1 MTKPIINHDPGCLP
15 RSIDETIDA
24 LANSNVGLVRWADS
38 LYQIRVLSEA
48 QNGVVS
54 RPKGSIVLVPATQ
67 QLIME
72 LGTGVAVHRKYD
84 ARLSGDDKYKII
96 NCPAPVSAGIIARG
110 FYPEFPLLNGVVEA
124 ATLDR
129 DGREISNPGLDPKT
143 GLYIAT
149 DKPLPAM
156 NGVMGRAKAL
166 KAIQMLKAP
175 LRGFSFV
182 SDADMSAALAAIMT
196 ALIRRILPSAPM
208 FGITAPTP
216 GTGKTLLAE
225 VVAIIATGRRPPV
238 MSMGS
243 DENELAKRLNGV
255 LLSGDSMLLIDNVT
269 RAFGNEDV
277 INQILS
283 QPVMRF
289 RPLGGSGMVSAP
301 TNLIVMVTANNLVII
316 GDAKRRTVLIQMD
329 ARDERPDTREFNW
342 DVLVETSQQREQ
354 LIRAALEITKAYFE
368 AGKPRVDGW
377 KPFGSFND
385 WDEMVRR
392 PLMFFGEPDPIAS
405 ADVLR
410 VIDPDAGAMRLMFS
424 QIFALQD
431 EWIRDAL
438 TASEIISKGNA
449 KRDDEYIRPDL
460 HEALELTCGGRIDS
474 RRLGNWLRVHA
485 NRIVTVDC
493 SKGDSKTI
501 TLQLERAGHDNGSNV
516 AKWRVVER

>member
-15 RSIDETIDA
+15 RSIDETIEA

-38 LYQIRVLSEA
+38 LYQIRVLTEA

-84 ARLSGDDKYKII
+84 ARVSGDDKYKII
-96 NCPAPVSAGIIARG
+96 NCPGQVAAGIVARG
-110 FYPEFPLLNGVVEA
+110 YWPEFHLIAGVVEA

-129 DGREISNPGLDPKT
+129 DGREISCPGLDPQT
-143 GLYIAT
+143 GMYIAT
-149 DKPLPAM
+149 DKRLPPM
-156 NGVMGRAKAL
+156 QGVMGRAKAL
-166 KAIQMLKAP
+166 KAIQTLKAP

-182 SDADMSAALAAIMT
+182 SNADVSAALAAIMT
-196 ALIRRILPSAPM
+196 SLIRRVLPAAPM

-225 VVAIIATGRRPPV
+225 AVAIIATGRRPPV

-269 RAFGNEDV
+269 RPFGNEDV

-301 TNLIVMVTANNLVII
+301 TNLMVIVTGNNLAIVV
-316 GDAKRRTVLIQMD
+316 DAKRRTVLIQMD
-329 ARDERPDTREFNW
+329 ACNERPETREFDW

-368 AGKPRVDGW
+368 AGKPRVEGW

-385 WDEMVRR
+385 WDAMVRR
-392 PLMFFGEPDPIAS
+392 PLMYYGEPDPIAS

-410 VIDPDAGAMRLMFS
+410 EIDPDLEAMRLMFS
-424 QIFALQD
+424 AIHSKYD
-431 EWIRDAL
+431 NKDV
-438 TASEIISKGNA
+438 TASQII
-449 KRDDEYIRPDL
+449 DDGLATLSGIYTAPDL
-460 HEALELTCGGRIDS
+460 HDALELTCGGRIDP

-485 NRIVTVDC
+485 NRIVD
-493 SKGDSKTI
+493 G
-501 TLQLERAGHDNGSNV
+501 LQLQRWRQDGQAKV
-516 AKWRVVER
+516 ARWRVIKT

>member
-15 RSIDETIDA
+15 RSIDETIEA

-38 LYQIRVLSEA
+38 LYQIRVLNEA

-54 RPKGSIVLVPATQ
+54 RPKGSVVLVPATQ

-72 LGTGVAVHRKYD
+72 LATGVAVHRKYD
-84 ARLSGDDKYKII
+84 ARVSGDDKYKII
-96 NCPAPVSAGIIARG
+96 NCPAPVAAGIVARC
-110 FYPEFPLLNGVVEA
+110 FWPEFPLLTGVVEA

-129 DGREISNPGLDPKT
+129 DGREISSPGHDQKT
-143 GLYIAT
+143 GMYIAT
-149 DKPLPAM
+149 DKQLPPM
-156 NGVMGRAKAL
+156 KGVMGRAKAL
-166 KAIQMLKAP
+166 KAIKTLKAP

-182 SDADMSAALAAIMT
+182 SDADVSAALAAIMT
-196 ALIRRILPSAPM
+196 ALIRRVLPAAPM

-225 VVAIIATGRRPPV
+225 AVAIIATGRRPPV

-269 RAFGNEDV
+269 RPFGNEDV

-301 TNLIVMVTANNLVII
+301 TNLIVFVTANNLVII

-329 ARDERPDTREFNW
+329 ARDERPDTREFDW
-342 DVLVETSQQREQ
+342 DVLVETSQQRDE
-354 LIRAALEITKAYFE
+354 LIRAALEVTKAYFE
-368 AGKPRVDGW
+368 AGKPRVEGW

-392 PLMFFGEPDPIAS
+392 PLMYFGEPDPIAS
-405 ADVLR
+405 ANVLR
-410 VIDPDAGAMRLMFS
+410 EIDPDAGAMRLMFS
-424 QIFALQD
+424 QIFALHD
-431 EWIRDAL
+431 EWIKDAL
-438 TASEIISKGNA
+438 TASEIISKGNS
-449 KRDDEYIRPDL
+449 KRDDEYIKPDL
-460 HEALELTCGGRIDS
+460 HEALELACGGRIDS

-485 NRIVTVDC
+485 NRIVTVE
-493 SKGDSKTI
+493 SSNGDGKPM

-516 AKWRVVER
+516 AKWCVVKR